1 MQIRTI
7 TLKEFQ
13 DFSENWEH
21 QNFHQSISYALLK
34 SEEGY
39 EYEMIGYFDGDSI
52 VASALVLVQMI
63 NSYLYAYVPEGF
75 LIDYKNENL
84 LNNFTKDL
92 INFYKKEGIAFIR
105 INPTIPI
112 AKIDNKTKNPIYND
126 NYRII
131 EILNRCGYIKIDTS
145 KVFTSILP
153 TYEAIVN
160 LDNFNINNLNK
171 NVRNKIRKCE
181 RKGLIIEKSD
191 ALSMDKLYKFIKNKI
206 HKDMFHYSDYYN
218 IFNKENA
225 IDYFLVKIDN
235 ESLAI
240 NSQKA
245 YEEEKEKN
253 ELLSKK
259 LLKVPSE
266 RNINK
271 KMNSDKALLCL
282 KEDIL
287 LSNKYLA
294 NNEDNYIAGALV
306 IKCKDKI
313 SILVSGYDKKYQSF
327 SPNYFLFYKILMNY
341 KNNYKFASL
350 GGVSGNFSKESKYYG
365 LDNFKMGFKPDI
377 YEYIGEF
384 DLILN
389 KINYYFLNKKNLVE
403 KEFQKNKYLK

>member
-1 MQIRTI
+1 MYIK
-7 TLKEFQ
+7 TLSLSEFEEY
-13 DFSENWEH
+13 SEKH
-21 QNFHQSISYALLK
+21 VYHNFHQSINYALLK

-39 EYEMIGYFDGDSI
+39 EYEMIGYTDGEKLY
-52 VASALVLVQMI
+52 AAALVLVQMI
-63 NSYLYAYVPEGF
+63 NGYLYAYVPEGF
-75 LIDYKNENL
+75 LIDYKNEEL

-92 INFYKKEGIAFIR
+92 YNFYKKESIAFIR
-105 INPTIPI
+105 INPRIPV
-112 AKIDNKTKNPIYND
+112 AKVDKKTMNPIYND
-126 NYRII
+126 NYKIN
-131 EILNRCGYIKIDTS
+131 EILKRCGYIKMDESTEFDT
-145 KVFTSILP
+145 ILP
-153 TYEAIVN
+153 RFDAIVN
-160 LDNFNINNLNK
+160 LNEFDILKTSK
-171 NVRNKIRKCE
+171 NTRNKIKKCY
-181 RKGLIIEKSD
+181 RKGLVLEKSNSQ
-191 ALSMDKLYKFIKNKI
+191 SMNILYKFIKNKI

>member
-160 LDNFNINNLNK
+160 LDNFNINNLYVFILKLK
-171 NVRNKIRKCE
+171 NAR
-181 RKGLIIEKSD
+181 
-191 ALSMDKLYKFIKNKI
+191 
-206 HKDMFHYSDYYN
+206 
-218 IFNKENA
+218 
-225 IDYFLVKIDN
+225 
-235 ESLAI
+235 
-240 NSQKA
+240 
-245 YEEEKEKN
+245 
-253 ELLSKK
+253 
-259 LLKVPSE
+259 LK
-266 RNINK
+266 
-271 KMNSDKALLCL
+271 
-282 KEDIL
+282 
-287 LSNKYLA
+287 
-294 NNEDNYIAGALV
+294 
-306 IKCKDKI
+306 
-313 SILVSGYDKKYQSF
+313 
-327 SPNYFLFYKILMNY
+327 
-341 KNNYKFASL
+341 
-350 GGVSGNFSKESKYYG
+350 
-365 LDNFKMGFKPDI
+365 
-377 YEYIGEF
+377 
-384 DLILN
+384 
-389 KINYYFLNKKNLVE
+389 
-403 KEFQKNKYLK
+403 